1 LLPVAGGDRGVAGVE
16 TAVAPEN
23 SPPAATADTGWSLP
37 TGETNGLAPAKDV
50 GSSRTASAPLAA
62 SALPRST
69 TEADARPHPRARRA
83 RPRSP

>member
-1 LLPVAGGDRGVAGVE
+1 M
-16 TAVAPEN
+16 APEN

-69 TEADARPHPRARRA
+69 TEPMKPAPASTTSTAAIPMNMRRPPDFFGGGGG
-83 RPRSP
+83 S